1 MTIINGTITQGDD
14 NIIADGAN
22 DRFDVLAGNDTVRS
36 GAGDDSI
43 LGSFGN
49 DSISGQDGNDTLLGG
64 DQRDTLD
71 GGNGNDTLFGGND
84 NDTLIGGTGNNLM
97 NGNAGNDTLIAANGL
112 DAAPGDLGDTLFG
125 GAGIDELRVDGA
137 SSYVLTN
144 TTLNVGNVLVHQL
157 PVATTIAEGKV
168 QGVIERISLT
178 GNSFGNTIDAS
189 AALLADRTFLN
200 GREGSDN
207 IIGSQGLD
215 QITGGDGADSIV
227 GGAGFNFID
236 GNDDNDTLIGGND
249 GNNLEGNAGN
259 DVVQGGAGDD
269 SFRDGVFD
277 GAGDDRYIGGEGDDE
292 LFVNGG
298 EQFRSEDIRFQLGTI
313 GISDVVQ
320 LKGGKVIPGGNIDDS
335 ATGTD
340 TLEGIET
347 VQINGTEGSNVI
359 DAAGFDGDVIFRGL
373 GGSDRLIGGNG
384 NDSLQGTGVT
394 GNAVFDPPLIIS
406 NDTLSGGLGNDTL
419 DGGGFGG
426 DTDILTGGNAFNGVG
441 SADTFQILDGYR
453 GTGHAV
459 ITDFSVQDGDELRLR
474 FPFQGSPSDFTFVQQ
489 NFNPN
494 NPTTGTNSSSILD
507 TVVFFGA
514 PSAGD
519 VITVLEDVNV
529 NASTPGVEI
538 FG

>member
-1 MTIINGTITQGDD
+1 MTIISGTITQGDD
-14 NIIADGAN
+14 NIVADGAD

-49 DSISGQDGNDTLLGG
+49 DSLFGDDGNDTLLGG

-71 GGNGNDTLFGGND
+71 GGNNDDTLFGGND
-84 NDTLIGGTGNNLM
+84 NDTLIGGMGNNLM
-97 NGNAGNDTLIAANGL
+97 NGNAGDDTLIAANGL
-112 DAAPGDLGDTLFG
+112 DAAPGDIGDTLFG
-125 GAGIDELRVDGA
+125 GAGIDELRVEGA

-168 QGVIERISLT
+168 QGVIERIRLT
-178 GNSFGNTIDAS
+178 GNSFGNIIDAS

-215 QITGGDGADSIV
+215 QISGGDGADSLV
-227 GGAGFNFID
+227 GGTGFNFID
-236 GNDDNDTLIGGND
+236 GNDDNDTLIGGDD
-249 GNNLEGNAGN
+249 GNNLDGNAG
-259 DVVQGGAGDD
+259 DDSVQGGAGDD
-269 SFRDGVFD
+269 SFGDGVFD
-277 GAGDDRYIGGEGDDE
+277 GAGDDRYIGGEGDDF

-298 EQFRSEDIRFQLGTI
+298 EQFSSEDIRFELGTI
-313 GISDVVQ
+313 GISDTIQ
-320 LKGGKVIPGGNIDDS
+320 LKGGKVISGGNIDDS

-347 VQINGTEGSNVI
+347 VQINGTEGRNTI
-359 DAAGFDGDVIFRGL
+359 NAFNFEGDVIFRGFGGNDNL
-373 GGSDRLIGGNG
+373 VGGSG
-384 NDSLQGTGVT
+384 NDSLQGDG
-394 GNAVFDPPLIIS
+394 FS
-406 NDTLSGGLGNDTL
+406 NDTLKGNSGDDTL

-426 DTDILTGGNAFNGVG
+426 DTDVLTGGNAFNGVG
-441 SADTFQILDGYR
+441 SADTFQIVDRYK

-474 FPFQGSPSDFTFVQQ
+474 FPFQGSASDFTFVQQ
-489 NFNPN
+489 NFN
-494 NPTTGTNSSSILD
+494 TGSGFNSSSVLD